1 MLNKAKR
8 NDRIIREKEEKK
20 RNSDKDRLTE
30 ELKREVNH
38 LKNDLDLVY
47 ELQNEADKNAEI
59 LEKLYQKNII
69 DYDGNLQNKEN
80 FGQDE
85 MQ

>member
-1 MLNKAKR
+1 MLNRAKR
-8 NDRIIREKEEKK
+8 NDRIIREKEEEK
-20 RNSDKDRLTE
+20 RNSDKDRLIE

-38 LKNDLDLVY
+38 LKNDLDLAY

-69 DYDGNLQNKEN
+69 DYDGNL
-80 FGQDE
+80 
-85 MQ
+85 

>member
-1 MLNKAKR
+1 M
-8 NDRIIREKEEKK
+8 
-20 RNSDKDRLTE
+20 
-30 ELKREVNH
+30 EVNH
-38 LKNDLDLVY
+38 LKNDLDLAY

>member
-1 MLNKAKR
+1 MLNRAKR
-8 NDRIIREKEEKK
+8 NDRIIREKEEEK
-20 RNSDKDRLTE
+20 RNSDKDRLIE

-38 LKNDLDLVY
+38 LKNDLDLAY

-69 DYDGNLQNKEN
+69 DYDSNLQNKEN

>member
-1 MLNKAKR
+1 MLNRAKR
-8 NDRIIREKEEKK
+8 NDRIIREKEEEK
-20 RNSDKDRLTE
+20 RNSDKDRLIE

-38 LKNDLDLVY
+38 LKNDLDLAY